1 MAAKGSWL
9 PAIFL
14 SGFIYY
20 LGAGCPA
27 GFPFALLITVNPA
40 ASTAVPDSFSWLPG
54 QSVSLLSSCQM
65 FYGKSCWKENLWRKF
80 LLLLTLLLIR
90 VLQRNARSSQ
100 HVHSCVLTALTRLW
114 QGPHSSGQAQVSSW
128 ADRGP
133 CSGLYLLGTEF
144 ELRILSSYSFPG
156 PKVVKD
162 IKHT

>member
-1 MAAKGSWL
+1 MAAEESWL

-20 LGAGCPA
+20 LGGGCPA

-40 ASTAVPDSFSWLPG
+40 ASTAVPVSFSWLPG

-65 FYGKSCWKENLWRKF
+65 FPGKSCWKENLWRKF

-100 HVHSCVLTALTRLW
+100 HVHSCVLTAALTRASQLW
-114 QGPHSSGQAQVSSW
+114 TSSSEQLGRERPMFW
-128 ADRGP
+128 AVPSRNWMWAENP
-133 CSGLYLLGTEF
+133 
-144 ELRILSSYSFPG
+144 
-156 PKVVKD
+156 
-162 IKHT
+162 